1 MMMTVLILGGV
12 QLVSLGLIA
21 EYIGRIFEE
30 VKQRPLYVV
39 REHIASGGSG
49 VGLAGPATT
58 TEQRNQSKDADAA
71 LVKSDGGFTE

>member
-39 REHIASGGSG
+39 REHISSGGSRSQRAEP
-49 VGLAGPATT
+49 VGTA
-58 TEQRNQSKDADAA
+58 EQRNRTNSPDAA
-71 LVKSDGGFTE
+71 LVKSDGGLAD